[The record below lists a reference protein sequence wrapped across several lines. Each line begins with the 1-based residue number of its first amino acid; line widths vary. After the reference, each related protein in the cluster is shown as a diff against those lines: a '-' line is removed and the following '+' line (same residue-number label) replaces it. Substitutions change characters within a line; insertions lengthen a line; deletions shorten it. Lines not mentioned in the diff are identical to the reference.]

1 MYRLLI
7 VDDEPNLVE
16 GLYEYLISV
25 VPEETDILKAY
36 SGREAFQI
44 MRKYSVDL
52 LIADIQMPGMT
63 GLELISKVEQ
73 IRPRCSIIFL
83 TGYNNFEWIQ
93 NALRHPCCVDYVLKT
108 EGDQVIGE
116 AVLRQ
121 LNKIEMMFEG
131 EELLR
136 RAAVQMDEMKPFFDQ
151 KEMYEWLEEGKKA
164 PDVTV
169 GGIHTKEKVLL
180 CMCRCKSIQKL
191 DRYYPLLK
199 KLLEVEFQ
207 NSAIEVVK
215 IGWGEH
221 LILIQT
227 DEESFS
233 DSVYRYLYIRMEKV
247 QTLLRNA
254 GFSTDVA
261 LFDAW
266 ADLSDIRKNI
276 IKMHKKLF
284 VEENAEKEMLVR
296 IGEVSATQNDSKDI
310 LKWIKRYV
318 KDNISNPDITL
329 TMIAEKTCYAPGY
342 LSRLFKEKEGMNF
355 LVYVAEVRIDTA
367 CRLFKEGRYNAKQV
381 SRMVGFESPS
391 YFSAFFKRKTGKT
404 PLQYVREEA
413 VGI

>member
-16 GLYEYLISV
+16 GLYEYLVSV

-36 SGREAFQI
+36 SGHEAFQI
-44 MRKYSVDL
+44 MHKYSVDL

-63 GLELISKVEQ
+63 GLELISNVER
-73 IRPRCSIIFL
+73 ICSRCSVIFL

-151 KEMYEWLEEGKKA
+151 KEMYEWLTEGKEA
-164 PDVTV
+164 PDVT
-169 GGIHTKEKVLL
+169 GSGIRTKEKVLL
-180 CMCRCKSIQKL
+180 CMCRCKSVQKL
-191 DRYYPLLK
+191 DRYYSLLK
-199 KLLEVEFQ
+199 KLLEDEFQ

-221 LILIQT
+221 LILIQ
-227 DEESFS
+227 EGYFS

-247 QTLLRNA
+247 QALLRNA

-261 LFDAW
+261 FLDAW
-266 ADLSDIRKNI
+266 ADLSDIRENT

-284 VEENAEKEMLVR
+284 VEENTEEEILVR
-296 IGEVSATQNDSKDI
+296 IGEASATQDDSKDI
-310 LKWIKRYV
+310 LQWIKRYV

-355 LVYVAEVRIDTA
+355 LTYVSEVRIDTA
-367 CRLFKEGRYNAKQV
+367 CRLFSEGKYNAKQV

-413 VGI
+413 VKI

>member
-63 GLELISKVEQ
+63 GLELISNVER
-73 IRPRCSIIFL
+73 ICSHCSVIFL

-164 PDVTV
+164 PDVTG

-180 CMCRCKSIQKL
+180 CMCRCKSMQKL

-199 KLLEVEFQ
+199 KLLEDEFQ

-227 DEESFS
+227 EEGCFS

-247 QTLLRNA
+247 QALLRNA
-254 GFSTDVA
+254 GFSIDVA
-261 LFDAW
+261 FLDAW
-266 ADLSDIRKNI
+266 ADLSDIRENT

-284 VEENAEKEMLVR
+284 VEENAEEEILVR
-296 IGEVSATQNDSKDI
+296 IGEASATQDDLKDI
-310 LKWIKRYV
+310 LQWIKRYV

-355 LVYVAEVRIDTA
+355 LTYVSEVRIDTA
-367 CRLFKEGRYNAKQV
+367 CRLFCEGKYNAKQV

-413 VGI
+413 VKI

>member
-16 GLYEYLISV
+16 GLYEYLVSV

-36 SGREAFQI
+36 SGHEAFQI
-44 MRKYSVDL
+44 MHKYSVDL

-63 GLELISKVEQ
+63 GLELIGNVER
-73 IRPRCSIIFL
+73 ICSRCSVIFL

-151 KEMYEWLEEGKKA
+151 KEMYEWLTEGKEA
-164 PDVTV
+164 PDVT
-169 GGIHTKEKVLL
+169 GSGIRTKEKVLL
-180 CMCRCKSIQKL
+180 CMCRCKSVQKL
-191 DRYYPLLK
+191 DRYYSLLK
-199 KLLEVEFQ
+199 KLLEDEFQ

-227 DEESFS
+227 AEECFS

-247 QTLLRNA
+247 QALLRNA
-254 GFSTDVA
+254 GFSIDVA
-261 LFDAW
+261 FLDAW
-266 ADLSDIRKNI
+266 ADLNDIRENT

-284 VEENAEKEMLVR
+284 VEENTGGEILVR
-296 IGEVSATQNDSKDI
+296 IGEASATQDDSKDI
-310 LKWIKRYV
+310 LQWIKRYV

-355 LVYVAEVRIDTA
+355 LTYVSEVRIDTA
-367 CRLFKEGRYNAKQV
+367 CRLFSEGKYNAKQV

-413 VGI
+413 VKI